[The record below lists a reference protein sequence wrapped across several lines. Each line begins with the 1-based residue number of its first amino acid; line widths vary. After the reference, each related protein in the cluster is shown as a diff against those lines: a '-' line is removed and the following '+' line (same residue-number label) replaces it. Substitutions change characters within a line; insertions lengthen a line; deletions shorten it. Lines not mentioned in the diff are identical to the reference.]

1 MIFRFFPVFVLT
13 VSLSAQ
19 ARPPAG
25 SPPVFSYRVVNVYPH
40 DPDAF
45 TQGLLYEGGFLY
57 ESTGENG
64 KSSLRK
70 VDLKT
75 GKVLKK
81 TDLGSEYFGEGLA
94 LWRNNL
100 IQLTWQTRLGFV
112 YDRETFKM
120 LNTFV
125 YGNEGWGITHDGKRL
140 IMSDGSD
147 TLFFWDPE
155 TFKEIS
161 RLPVRDRGQL
171 VSNLNELEYIRG
183 EIWANVWTT
192 DRIARISPLTGKVTG
207 WVDLA
212 GILKTDNVF
221 RRIDVLN
228 GIAYDQKLD
237 RVFVTGK
244 LWPKLFEIRLVPR

>member
-1 MIFRFFPVFVLT
+1 MRFFPAIVLT
-13 VSLSAQ
+13 ISLAAQ
-19 ARPPAG
+19 PRPPAG

-45 TQGLLYEGGFLY
+45 TQGLLFEGGFLY

-70 VDLKT
+70 VDIKT

-81 TDLGSEYFGEGLA
+81 TDLNSEYFGEGLV
-94 LWRNNL
+94 LWKSKL

-120 LNTFV
+120 VNTFV
-125 YGNEGWGITHDGKRL
+125 YRNEGWGITHDGKRL

-147 TLFFWDPE
+147 TLYFWDPE
-155 TFKEIS
+155 TFKETG
-161 RLPVRDRGQL
+161 RLPVLDRGQP
-171 VSNLNELEYIRG
+171 VSNLNELEFVRG
-183 EIWANVWTT
+183 EIWANIWQT
-192 DRIARISPLTGKVTG
+192 DRIARISPLTGKVTA
-207 WVDLA
+207 WIDLA
-212 GILKTDNVF
+212 GLLKADNVS

-228 GIAYDQKLD
+228 GIAYDPQLD
-237 RVFVTGK
+237 RLFVTGK
-244 LWPKLFEIRLVPR
+244 LWPKLFEIRLVTR